1 MSLAR
6 DEREREIDLRADRA
20 AYMVVTY
27 GLLVLVMLRAVLRDE
42 AAWDLMALVLL
53 GGAVNLG
60 YTAWKRA
67 VSHQLLL
74 LSLSIAVVSAVVAG
88 TIAFATRLL

>member
-20 AYMVVTY
+20 AYVVVTY
-27 GLLVLVMLRAVLRDE
+27 GLLVLVMARAVLRDE
-42 AAWDLMALVLL
+42 GAWDLMALVLL

-60 YTAWKRA
+60 YTTWKRA
-67 VSHQLLL
+67 VSRQMVALT
-74 LSLSIAVVSAVVAG
+74 ICIGVVAAVVAG
-88 TIAFATRLL
+88 VVAVATRFV